1 MAISKNIEKK
11 ARRSTRESEEDQKK
25 EAAKEQAEK
34 EQAEIDAASGG
45 DSDEGGSGSG
55 DFDPEVAFDPENDF
69 E

>member
-45 DSDEGGSGSG
+45 DSGEGGSGSG